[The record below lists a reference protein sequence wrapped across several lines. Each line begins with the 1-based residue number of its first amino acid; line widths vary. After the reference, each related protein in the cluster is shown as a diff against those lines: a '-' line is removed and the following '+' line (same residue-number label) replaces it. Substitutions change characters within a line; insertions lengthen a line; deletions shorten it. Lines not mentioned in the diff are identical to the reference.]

1 MAKHSISEASRLT
14 GRARSTIH
22 KHINDGKI
30 SKELDKEGNP
40 IIDTSELVRAYGPL
54 QDSDNTTTL
63 STSQRTTPK
72 KQINNNALHAEI
84 EMLKQEKITL
94 LEKRI
99 ADLEGERDD
108 WKKQAEQAM
117 RLLTDQRSASET
129 PLGGSQKPVEG
140 PYYHLGWFD
149 RVLGRKALRKA

>member
-40 IIDTSELVRAYGPL
+40 VIDTSELVRAYGPL
-54 QDSDNTTTL
+54 QDSGNSTTPP
-63 STSQRTTPK
+63 TSQHTTSR
-72 KQINNNALHAEI
+72 KQHNNNALHTEVEA
-84 EMLKQEKITL
+84 LKQEKITL

-117 RLLTDQRSASET
+117 RLLTDQRPRSGMPPESA
-129 PLGGSQKPVEG
+129 QKPTEG
-140 PYYHLGWFD
+140 PQYQIGWWE
-149 RVLGRKALRKA
+149 